1 MFKSFLKYIL
11 PKKIVNL
18 ILKIYIKASLFFS
31 PFKTSQSFW
40 SSNTVDSPK
49 GGFNNVDDSQ
59 NHLKWRNSQYIGSED
74 NMKFSNSNNKIV
86 LDYGCG
92 PGNGIINIMNNAV
105 PKKIFAVDVSQKAI
119 NLAEQRAKLHNLNVS
134 FVKIK
139 ENQPINIIRKNSIDI
154 IKCDGVLHHIK
165 NLDFVFKEFNRI
177 LKEDGI
183 INIMV
188 YNKNSIW
195 FYLHVGYELM
205 IKRNIF
211 PNKSDLEVFKLSTDG
226 FQCPISKC
234 FTPSEFIELCKKNN
248 FNAKLVN
255 VSISLFEL
263 KKTKLLEEALNSGN
277 LKSSNKDFLK
287 QIYFDK
293 KKIPYFKKN
302 IAGINA
308 YYELRKL

>member
-1 MFKSFLKYIL
+1 VNFI
-11 PKKIVNL
+11 KIN
-18 ILKIYIKASLFFS
+18 
-31 PFKTSQSFW
+31 
-40 SSNTVDSPK
+40 
-49 GGFNNVDDSQ
+49 
-59 NHLKWRNSQYIGSED
+59 
-74 NMKFSNSNNKIV
+74 
-86 LDYGCG
+86 
-92 PGNGIINIMNNAV
+92 
-105 PKKIFAVDVSQKAI
+105 
-119 NLAEQRAKLHNLNVS
+119 
-134 FVKIK
+134 
-139 ENQPINIIRKNSIDI
+139 ENQPIKIIKKNSVDV

-177 LKEDGI
+177 LKKNGI

-205 IKRNIF
+205 IQRNIF
-211 PNKSDLEVFKLSTDG
+211 PHKSALEVFKISTDG

-234 FTPSEFIELCKKNN
+234 FTPTEFMKLCKKNN
-248 FNAKLVN
+248 FKAKLVN
-255 VSISLFEL
+255 ISISLFEL
-263 KKTKLLEEALNSGN
+263 KKTKLLDEALNSKN
-277 LKSSNKDFLK
+277 LNRSNKDFLR

>member
-1 MFKSFLKYIL
+1 MNFI
-11 PKKIVNL
+11 KIN
-18 ILKIYIKASLFFS
+18 
-31 PFKTSQSFW
+31 
-40 SSNTVDSPK
+40 
-49 GGFNNVDDSQ
+49 
-59 NHLKWRNSQYIGSED
+59 
-74 NMKFSNSNNKIV
+74 
-86 LDYGCG
+86 
-92 PGNGIINIMNNAV
+92 
-105 PKKIFAVDVSQKAI
+105 
-119 NLAEQRAKLHNLNVS
+119 
-134 FVKIK
+134 
-139 ENQPINIIRKNSIDI
+139 ENQPIKIIKKNSVDV

-177 LKEDGI
+177 LKKNGI

-205 IKRNIF
+205 IQRNIF
-211 PNKSDLEVFKLSTDG
+211 PHKSALEVFKISTDG

-234 FTPSEFIELCKKNN
+234 FTPTEFMKLCKKNN
-248 FNAKLVN
+248 FKAKLVN
-255 VSISLFEL
+255 ISISLFEL
-263 KKTKLLEEALNSGN
+263 KKTKLLDEALNSKN
-277 LKSSNKDFLK
+277 LNRSNKDFLR

>member
-1 MFKSFLKYIL
+1 MLKSLLKYIL

-40 SSNTVDSPK
+40 NSNTVDSPK

-59 NHLKWRNSQYIGSED
+59 NHLKWRNNQYIGSEE
-74 NMKFSNSNNKIV
+74 NMKFSNSNNKVV

-92 PGNGIINIMNNAV
+92 PGNGIINIINNAK
-105 PKKIFAVDVSQKAI
+105 PKEIFAVDVSQKAI
-119 NLAEQRAKLHNLNVS
+119 NLAEKRAKLHNLNVN
-134 FVKIK
+134 FVKIN
-139 ENQPINIIRKNSIDI
+139 ENQPIKTIRKNSIDI

-177 LKEDGI
+177 LKKNGI
-183 INIMV
+183 INVMV

-211 PNKSDLEVFKLSTDG
+211 PYKSDFEVFKISTDG

-234 FTPSEFIELCKKNN
+234 FTPTEFIELCRKNN
-248 FNAKLVN
+248 FKAKLVN
-255 VSISLFEL
+255 ISISLFEL
-263 KKTKLLEEALNSGN
+263 KKMKLLEEALNSEC
-277 LKSSNKDFLK
+277 LKRSNKDFLK

-308 YYELRKL
+308 YYELRKI